1 MRDMLSLW
9 LLSCEGLLRAFL
21 WGAKSGKEQLP
32 AFPEPSHRAAFA
44 CGIPNEAM
52 TCVVGFTSRERRAA
66 ARQMVRHSFACV
78 TYYEQSLATHKSTA
92 FDLAIGIFVVITL

>member
-1 MRDMLSLW
+1 MR
-9 LLSCEGLLRAFL
+9 LLTCGGLLRAFL

-52 TCVVGFTSRERRAA
+52 TCMVGFTSRERRAA
-66 ARQMVRHSFACV
+66 AHQMV
-78 TYYEQSLATHKSTA
+78 ATLLPVFLTMGNA
-92 FDLAIGIFVVITL
+92 WPDNLL